1 MEDLI
6 ASVADIYFDIEFQL
20 ANQVGCQPLPFPG
33 MDSTV
38 RILLVIII
46 DSFDNLTPVFYN
58 SII

>member
-1 MEDLI
+1 MEDII

-38 RILLVIII
+38 RMI
-46 DSFDNLTPVFYN
+46 SFSSHYN
-58 SII
+58 SHVTQQQDSNC